1 MQLGAERSRREWA
14 IVALILLA
22 ALVPPFISWKAP
34 VLDSLERL
42 AYDSYTYA
50 LAPEVERDPDI
61 VLLLYDDPTARDS
74 GKTSPIDRNIIANAI
89 EAADGAGAK
98 SIGVDFFFIQP
109 TEDQQ
114 RLTDV
119 LANVSTP
126 VAMLYAD
133 PARDGGNF
141 WTASTAGDAVPYQ
154 DEFWRRAASD
164 GLVRSSPMIGDDD
177 DNISRNWPTRDGN
190 EPGTRAQIPMSAA
203 MAGMTLEDFGYSG
216 SIAFTRFIQD
226 PVPPDADPATIPP
239 PRSEAA
245 GMFVEYSLSGFRDPA
260 SAQGLAPLL
269 AGKHVLIGLG
279 IFNADRFATPITRM
293 EGEQEIPGVAVHAH
307 MLRQALDG
315 NFPSALPLWAV
326 ALVAMAFIGAG
337 AFVGGLDRNRVVF
350 ALAIAGLLLLWA
362 SLPPLFRS
370 IDIDLLTLPMA
381 GWALSLAIS
390 LVGFSV
396 LTGARTSRERAF
408 ARGALGKYLPAT
420 VAQEILEDPEKLTL
434 EGEERELFM
443 LFTDLEGFTRISH
456 SQPPRATASI
466 LNRYLDAMSE
476 VILDH
481 GGTIDKYVGDAIV
494 AFWGAPIARDEDAAN
509 AVACALALHA
519 CAEGFRAKLAEQGET
534 LGRTRIGLHCGP
546 VIVGNF
552 GGRQRIQY
560 TALGDAMNTA
570 ARLEGANKYLA
581 SDILVS
587 GAMRDAAPDFAYLPL
602 GRIVLSGVDTPI
614 AVFQPLTGEMAGL
627 AAQVAQALDGDT
639 AALAAL
645 HAWQEKPPALA
656 SLLERWDKIAGGVVH
671 VLGSK

>member
-245 GMFVEYSLSGFRDPA
+245 GMFVE
-260 SAQGLAPLL
+260 
-269 AGKHVLIGLG
+269 
-279 IFNADRFATPITRM
+279 
-293 EGEQEIPGVAVHAH
+293 
-307 MLRQALDG
+307 
-315 NFPSALPLWAV
+315 
-326 ALVAMAFIGAG
+326 
-337 AFVGGLDRNRVVF
+337 
-350 ALAIAGLLLLWA
+350 
-362 SLPPLFRS
+362 
-370 IDIDLLTLPMA
+370 
-381 GWALSLAIS
+381 
-390 LVGFSV
+390 
-396 LTGARTSRERAF
+396 
-408 ARGALGKYLPAT
+408 
-420 VAQEILEDPEKLTL
+420 
-434 EGEERELFM
+434 
-443 LFTDLEGFTRISH
+443 
-456 SQPPRATASI
+456 
-466 LNRYLDAMSE
+466 
-476 VILDH
+476 
-481 GGTIDKYVGDAIV
+481 
-494 AFWGAPIARDEDAAN
+494 
-509 AVACALALHA
+509 
-519 CAEGFRAKLAEQGET
+519 
-534 LGRTRIGLHCGP
+534 
-546 VIVGNF
+546 
-552 GGRQRIQY
+552 
-560 TALGDAMNTA
+560 
-570 ARLEGANKYLA
+570 
-581 SDILVS
+581 
-587 GAMRDAAPDFAYLPL
+587 
-602 GRIVLSGVDTPI
+602 
-614 AVFQPLTGEMAGL
+614 
-627 AAQVAQALDGDT
+627 
-639 AALAAL
+639 
-645 HAWQEKPPALA
+645 
-656 SLLERWDKIAGGVVH
+656 
-671 VLGSK
+671 